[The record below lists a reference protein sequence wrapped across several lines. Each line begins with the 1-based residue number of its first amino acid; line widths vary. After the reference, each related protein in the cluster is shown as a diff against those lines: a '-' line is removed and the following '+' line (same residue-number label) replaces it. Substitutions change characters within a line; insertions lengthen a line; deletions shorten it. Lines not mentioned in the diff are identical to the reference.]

1 MSQSCRPPQVGL
13 PRPLGQAHGGD
24 VWGAARALGRPMS
37 EILDL
42 SASLNPLGPPPGLG
56 EVISRALELI
66 CHYPDRN
73 TTELRQAL
81 ARHLDLPPEAIL
93 PGNGS
98 TALIRL
104 LARALTMP
112 DIVVFAPTFMEF
124 PRALAQFGAHFHFHL
139 LSEANHF
146 APTAHDLDQ
155 LWERQPGAVILGNP
169 LTPSGGL
176 VDIAMLEHLLSQAR
190 SRCAWLVV
198 DEAFIDFAP
207 AAARAWAP
215 KAVMN
220 YDRLVVLRS
229 LTKFYCLAGL
239 RLGYLICHPD
249 TAVQL
254 APLGEPWSVNTLA
267 QVAGT
272 WCLEQTEYA
281 AQTRRVVRH
290 WRDIQAQALRAR
302 GLEPFPSQANYL
314 LVRLPAEGP
323 DASQV
328 AARCFQEGV
337 LVRDCANFAGCGP
350 YHLRMAVAAPEEQKR
365 LLAALETALGS
376 GADKETGS
384 KFAI

>member
-1 MSQSCRPPQVGL
+1 MSQTCRPPRLGP
-13 PRPLGQAHGGD
+13 PRAPGQAHGGD
-24 VWGAARALGRPMS
+24 VWGAARALGRPVG

-56 EVISRALELI
+56 GVISRALELI

-73 TTELRQAL
+73 ATELRRAL
-81 ARHLDLPPEAIL
+81 ARRLELPPEAVL

-112 DIVVFAPTFMEF
+112 DIVLLAPAFMEF
-124 PRALAQFGAHFHFHL
+124 PRALAQFGAHFHFQF
-139 LSEANHF
+139 LSEHNHF
-146 APTAHDLDQ
+146 APTVHDLDQ
-155 LWERQPGAVILGNP
+155 LWERRPGAVILSNP

-176 VDIAMLEHLLSQAR
+176 VDTAMLDHLLAQAQ
-190 SRCAWLVV
+190 SHCAWLVV

-207 AAARAWAP
+207 APARAWAA
-215 KAVMN
+215 KAVMS

-239 RLGYLICHPD
+239 RLGYLLCHPD

-267 QVAGT
+267 QAAGV
-272 WCLEQTEYA
+272 WCLEQTDYA
-281 AQTRRVVRH
+281 TRTRQVVRR
-290 WRDIQAQALRAR
+290 WREQQAQALRAR

-314 LVRLPAEGP
+314 LVRLPSEGP

-337 LVRDCANFAGCGP
+337 LVRDCASFAGCGP
-350 YHLRMAVAAPEEQKR
+350 HHLRLAVAAPEEQQR
-365 LLAALETALGS
+365 LLAALDAALE
-376 GADKETGS
+376 K
-384 KFAI
+384 